1 MEKNDCLLGHIFADN
16 VSKHMHVAYWVTD
29 YCKKM
34 HEDDAHAAFKKLADA
49 MGYNVELRE

>member
-1 MEKNDCLLGHIFADN
+1 MEKNDCLLANIHADN

-49 MGYNVELRE
+49 MGYNVELRA